1 MTTDKDKDITQ
12 PQLTTDAAETTPAVT
27 DKAKEA
33 RAIPTGSQEEAAAPD
48 NAQEAKPTLQEVI
61 KEQAT
66 EEDAPFANNMSF
78 SKILGGDILSTS
90 AVRRQIW
97 LFLLIGVFVLIY
109 ISNRYSC
116 QKSLIEID
124 KLQRDLLDAKYRA
137 LSSSSQLTEKSRES
151 NVLELLQS
159 NKDSL
164 LHIATQPPF
173 IINVP
178 EH

>member
-90 AVRRQIW
+90 AVRR
-97 LFLLIGVFVLIY
+97 
-109 ISNRYSC
+109 
-116 QKSLIEID
+116 
-124 KLQRDLLDAKYRA
+124 
-137 LSSSSQLTEKSRES
+137 
-151 NVLELLQS
+151 
-159 NKDSL
+159 
-164 LHIATQPPF
+164 
-173 IINVP
+173 
-178 EH
+178 